1 VRLYSTLKIWVNR
14 SALNTAWMY
23 RMKKAVDSLNS
34 ELDDLLDN
42 YKQQQV
48 HQNKGRRWEYENLV
62 RHYA

>member
-1 VRLYSTLKIWVNR
+1 
-14 SALNTAWMY
+14 MY